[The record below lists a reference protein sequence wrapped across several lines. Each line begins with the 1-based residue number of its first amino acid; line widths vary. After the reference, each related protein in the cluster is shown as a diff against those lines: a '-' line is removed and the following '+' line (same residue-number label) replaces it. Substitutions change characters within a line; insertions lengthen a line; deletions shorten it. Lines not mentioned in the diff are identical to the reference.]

1 LGDEG
6 KAAGCRIPA
15 ALLSER
21 VMPTRRFPPPL
32 LITFGAEGFVLIY
45 FQRFASTDV
54 AVEAQGKII
63 DADDPPGA
71 VA

>member
-1 LGDEG
+1 LPE
-6 KAAGCRIPA
+6 
-15 ALLSER
+15 
-21 VMPTRRFPPPL
+21 RRFPPPL
-32 LITFGAEGFVLIY
+32 LTTFRAEGFVLIY

-54 AVEAQGKII
+54 AMEAQRKIS